1 MKASRHRRRRAIIQ
15 VALFCTTQHQRWD
28 IPFQWAVPAKNSD
41 TEPSIYTSGMSYVA
55 RYDGTTGTLY
65 LNGYNGVAN
74 IYTRISTQNPGMMT
88 IEVES
93 DSKITVNDT
102 GDYPE
107 LTERRGFDVFEQLVI
122 SGNSKLTI
130 DVKCSGKSYGIYA
143 RKGMNIT
150 APLEVNVSVNFRYQ
164 RFCWTCPRRHSLDRK
179 GYL

>member
-1 MKASRHRRRRAIIQ
+1 
-15 VALFCTTQHQRWD
+15 
-28 IPFQWAVPAKNSD
+28 
-41 TEPSIYTSGMSYVA
+41 MSYVA

-74 IYTRISTQNPGMMT
+74 IYTRISTQNPGVMT

-143 RKGMNIT
+143 RKGMNII

-164 RFCWTCPRRHSLDRK
+164 RFCGTCPRRHGLDRK